1 MLGGVVQMAK
11 NHRAMELGCRDI
23 EGEYIY
29 ASAKN
34 VQPLQMERNA
44 SLIEE
49 EVQCFLEKPQAK
61 GPSF

>member
-11 NHRAMELGCRDI
+11 NHGTMELGCRDI
-23 EGEYIY
+23 EGEYMY

-34 VQPLQMERNA
+34 VQPLQMERRA

-49 EVQCFLEKPQAK
+49 EVQGFL
-61 GPSF
+61 